1 MSEGVKKVTQ
11 KGWVKLHRKLLDSP
25 IWNDL
30 HYMKLWMYCLLK
42 ASHKTHEQIIG
53 SKVIK
58 LEPGQFP
65 TGRKALAR
73 DLNDGMKP
81 KQQLSESTWWR
92 HLNNL
97 EKWGKV
103 NIKKTNKYSVVTVV
117 NWSLYQENEHHL
129 NNSWT
134 ANEHQMNTKWTSIEH
149 QMNTNKNDKNDKN
162 VKNERSNNTTTT
174 DNARDAIAF
183 YQNNFGMATPY
194 VAEDILYWI
203 NDIGDEM
210 VIEAM
215 TRSLERNK
223 TNWGYVKSILRSWHN
238 KGIKTI
244 EQARAEQVEFENQRQ
259 QRYQSN
265 NKRSHEVV
273 PDWFN
278 DRKQNKHQSDKV
290 THIEDVDIEKEKQE
304 MMDFIKKAS
313 GS

>member
-1 MSEGVKKVTQ
+1 MANHRGREWEW
-11 KGWVKLHRKLLDSP
+11 KGNP
-25 IWNDL
+25 
-30 HYMKLWMYCLLK
+30 YK
-42 ASHKTHEQIIG
+42 A
-53 SKVIK
+53 
-58 LEPGQFP
+58 EPGQF
-65 TGRKALAR
+65 
-73 DLNDGMKP
+73 
-81 KQQLSESTWWR
+81 
-92 HLNNL
+92 
-97 EKWGKV
+97 V
-103 NIKKTNKYSVVTVV
+103 
-117 NWSLYQENEHHL
+117 
-129 NNSWT
+129 
-134 ANEHQMNTKWTSIEH
+134 TSIPSIAEKSGKGISK
-149 QMNTNKNDKNDKN
+149 QNVRTALKRFERYGFLTDESTNKNRLITIVNWRKYQGYDDDNNTQTNRQLTGNQQATNRQLTPNKN
-162 VKNERSNNTTTT
+162 VRMKECKNERNNTTTT
-174 DNARDAIAF
+174 NNARDAIAF

-203 NDIGDEM
+203 NDVGDEM

-265 NKRSHEVV
+265 NKRSHEVI